1 MSKKNN
7 IPTKRNPWAWIPT
20 LYFAQGLPYVAVMTI
35 SVIMYKR
42 LGMSNTDIALYTGWL
57 GLPWVIKP
65 FWSPFVDII
74 KTKRWWVLIM
84 QWVIAI
90 ALAGIAFTIPTA
102 WWVQLTF
109 AVFMLMGFASATHD
123 IAADGFYMLALTEH
137 EQSLFVGIRSTF
149 YRIATV
155 VGQGLLVILAGVVE
169 MNSGLEP
176 VRIDITANPDAPAV
190 VAQMPTISDK
200 DINNSNEIQF
210 ITSETS
216 IKTSVKAPDKALLGD
231 STLAFADYNKA
242 IGDSINNVNI
252 TNGFYIPDPKFTKDD
267 KLVYQKNTDFKLDSA
282 SWQND
287 HYIYYGKDNNGS
299 EITALDDKLAKK
311 EEEKSGLENWIATT
325 FPDKFKEKKANDKTS
340 NFAVVAVRLNKQPKA
355 GEQYVLNIANDKG
368 STDIK
373 ATQSRFVFN
382 ENNWNKPAYI
392 HFSIDNKIKEE
403 VSSSFIGTSG
413 NIPLA
418 WALVFVVLSVFFLII
433 ALYHTWAMP
442 KPAVDANQDKKTAK
456 EIILGFL
463 DTFKTFF
470 TKFPVWQTVA
480 AILFMLFY
488 RFPEAQL
495 TKIIMP
501 FLVDPL
507 DKGGLALSTSEVG
520 VVYGTVGIIGLTI
533 GGIIGGILAAKG
545 GLKKWLH
552 PMAWSM
558 SLTCLTF
565 IYLAFTQDQS
575 FLTINICVFIEQFG
589 YGFGFTAYML
599 YLIYYSEGKYKTAHY
614 AICTGFM
621 ALSMMMGMIAG
632 WLEDLI
638 GYQNFFIWTMICCL
652 FTIGAAFIIKVD
664 PSFGL
669 KEKSEDNKS

>member
-1 MSKKNN
+1 MSKDKKTA
-7 IPTKRNPWAWIPT
+7 TKRNPWAWIPT

-84 QWVIAI
+84 QWIIAI
-90 ALAGIAFTIPTA
+90 ALAGIAFTIPTS

-155 VGQGLLVILAGVVE
+155 VGQGLLVILAGVIE

-176 VRIDITANPDAPAV
+176 VRITINADAKSAPIESV
-190 VAQMPTISDK
+190 LPNISQEAID
-200 DINNSNEIQF
+200 NNSDIHF
-210 ITSETS
+210 ITSATT
-216 IKTSVKAPDKALLGD
+216 IKSSVKAPTEAQLGD
-231 STLAFADYNKA
+231 SVTSFAKYTKA
-242 IGDSINNVNI
+242 ISDSIEKTNI
-252 TNGFYIPDPKFTKDD
+252 ANGFYIPDPTFTKDD
-267 KLVYQKNTDFKLDSA
+267 KLVFQGSKDFRLDSA
-282 SWQND
+282 SWQKD
-287 HYIYYGKDNNGS
+287 HFVYYGKDANNNS
-299 EITALDDKLAKK
+299 FKTLENELSKK
-311 EEEKSGLENWIATT
+311 EEKKSGFENWIAST
-325 FPDKFKEKKANDKTS
+325 FPDKFKEIKSDAKAS

-355 GEQYVLNIANDKG
+355 GEEYIFNIANDKG

-373 ATQSRFVFN
+373 ADQSRFVFN
-382 ENNWNKPAYI
+382 DKNWDKPAYI
-392 HFSIDNKIKEE
+392 HFTIDNKIKEDA
-403 VSSSFIGTSG
+403 SSSFLGTSG

-418 WALVFVVLSVFFLII
+418 WAIVFVVLSIFFFAV

-442 KPAVDANQDKKTAK
+442 RPAVDTNQEKKTAK
-456 EIILGFL
+456 EIFIGFL

-470 TKFPVWQTVA
+470 TKFPVWQTIA

-507 DKGGLALSTSEVG
+507 NKGGLALSTSEVG
-520 VVYGTVGIIGLTI
+520 IVYGTVGIIGLTI
-533 GGIIGGILAAKG
+533 GGIIGGIVAAKG

-575 FLTINICVFIEQFG
+575 LLTINICVFIEQFG

-669 KEKSEDNKS
+669 KEKSEESKS